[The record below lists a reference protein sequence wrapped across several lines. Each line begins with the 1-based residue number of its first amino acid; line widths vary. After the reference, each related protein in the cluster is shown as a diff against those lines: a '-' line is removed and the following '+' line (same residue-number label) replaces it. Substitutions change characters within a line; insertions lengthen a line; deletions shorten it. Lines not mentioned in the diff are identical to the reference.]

1 MKRHDDIV
9 LAALNASSDFSFV
22 LNKKMEIILFNQ
34 AAERGVKVL
43 QNKEITKGDH
53 FFNYTYTANKELIE
67 ERFKRALQ
75 GEIVEAELEIKT
87 TQNIPQWFL
96 IRYFPVRDRLENV
109 FAVSLNL
116 TDITVK
122 KEAELVL
129 NRNRAAGIILKLP
142 SAAGFMFVNAS
153 DIIYCKA
160 DSNYTH
166 FFLSDDKKIVV
177 SQTLKSYE
185 KLLSPSCFFRVHNSY
200 LININVVKKYIH
212 GEGGRVVMRDG
223 TMLPVSRKK
232 KEMFLQL
239 FSKI

>member
-9 LAALNASSDFSFV
+9 LAALNASSDFSFI
-22 LNKKMEIILFNQ
+22 LNKEMEIILFNQ
-34 AAERGVKVL
+34 AAERAVKVL
-43 QNKEITKGDH
+43 QNKEIAKGDH
-53 FFNYTYTANKELIE
+53 FLNYAYTANKELIK

-96 IRYFPVRDRLENV
+96 IRYFPVKDRLKNI

-116 TDITVK
+116 TDMTLR

-129 NRNRAAGIILKLP
+129 NRNQTANNKLMLP
-142 SAAGFMFVNAS
+142 SSSGIMLVNIS

-166 FFLSDDKKIVV
+166 FFLSDMKKIVV
-177 SQTLKSYE
+177 S
-185 KLLSPSCFFRVHNSY
+185 
-200 LININVVKKYIH
+200 
-212 GEGGRVVMRDG
+212 
-223 TMLPVSRKK
+223 
-232 KEMFLQL
+232 
-239 FSKI
+239 

>member
-1 MKRHDDIV
+1 MI
-9 LAALNASSDFSFV
+9 A
-22 LNKKMEIILFNQ
+22 
-34 AAERGVKVL
+34 
-43 QNKEITKGDH
+43 
-53 FFNYTYTANKELIE
+53 YTANKELIKE
-67 ERFKRALQ
+67 IFKRALQ

-96 IRYFPVRDRLENV
+96 IRYFPVKDRFKNI

-116 TDITVK
+116 TDITLR
-122 KEAELVL
+122 KEAELLL
-129 NRNRAAGIILKLP
+129 NRNQTANNKLMLP
-142 SAAGFMFVNAS
+142 SSSGIMLVNIS

-166 FFLSDDKKIVV
+166 FFLSDMKKIVV

-185 KLLSPSCFFRVHNSY
+185 KLLSSRCFFRIHNSY

-232 KEMFLQL
+232 KEIFLQL